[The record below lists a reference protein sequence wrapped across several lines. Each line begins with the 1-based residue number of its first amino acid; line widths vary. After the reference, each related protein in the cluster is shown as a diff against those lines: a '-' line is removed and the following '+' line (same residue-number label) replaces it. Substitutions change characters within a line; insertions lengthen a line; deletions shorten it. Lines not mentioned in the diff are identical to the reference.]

1 MYILYSMQFCQ
12 SQPTDKRNIIE
23 SNKITQMLVYQLIVK
38 HYSSRSTS
46 CKWTSDHEFRDR
58 DRESRIHKPLPQSP
72 RDQDQ
77 LYM

>member
-1 MYILYSMQFCQ
+1 
-12 SQPTDKRNIIE
+12 
-23 SNKITQMLVYQLIVK
+23 MLVYQLIVK